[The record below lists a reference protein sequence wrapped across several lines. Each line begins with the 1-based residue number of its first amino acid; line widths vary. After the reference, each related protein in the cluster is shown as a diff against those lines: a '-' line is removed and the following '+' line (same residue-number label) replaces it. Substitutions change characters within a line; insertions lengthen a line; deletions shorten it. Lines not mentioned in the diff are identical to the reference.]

1 MRPLRVLVAAGGTA
15 GHVFPGLAVARRL
28 RDRFGAEVLFIGRT
42 DGQEATL
49 APESGFRLVTVEAR
63 PFVRRLSVAAL
74 RAPFTALRAARRA
87 RRVVRGADVVLG
99 MGGYVSVPVS
109 LAAGRERVPLV
120 IHEQNAVLGLA
131 NRVAARW
138 AAAVALGFEDASGG
152 VPRRTP
158 TVVTG
163 NPVRENVLRVP
174 LDREALAKEAREQ
187 FRLEP
192 DRRTV
197 VVFGGSQGALHLNQ
211 TAVGTARI
219 LAGRSDLQILLIT
232 GPLHYERF
240 RREIRPGAGLLLR
253 AEPFVD
259 RIELVYAASDLAVT
273 RAGASTLAE
282 LSVSGLPALL
292 IPYPYATG
300 RHQEANAWAL
310 QRAGG
315 ASVLLDDQLSP
326 ESLAD
331 RVIELVDHRERLDL
345 MAKASAAFARP
356 DAADA
361 LATLAAESA
370 RVPRSAGDR

>member
-1 MRPLRVLVAAGGTA
+1 VRPLRVLVAAGGTA
-15 GHVFPGLAVARRL
+15 GHVFPGLAVARQL
-28 RDRFGAEVLFIGRT
+28 RDRFGADVLFIGRT

-49 APESGFRLVTVEAR
+49 VPEAGFRLATVEAR
-63 PFVRRLSVAAL
+63 PFVRRVSIAAL
-74 RAPFTALRAARRA
+74 RAPLAALRAAGRA

-138 AAAVALGFEDASGG
+138 AAAVALAFEDASPGI
-152 VPRRTP
+152 PRRTAA
-158 TVVTG
+158 VVTG
-163 NPVRENVLRVP
+163 NPVRESVLRVP
-174 LDREALAKEAREQ
+174 MEREALAKEARAE

-211 TAVGTARI
+211 AAVGAARV
-219 LAGRSDLQILLIT
+219 LSGRSDLQILLVT
-232 GPLHYERF
+232 GPAHHERF
-240 RREIRPGAGLLLR
+240 RREIRPSAGLLLR
-253 AEPFVD
+253 AEAFVE
-259 RIELVYAASDLAVT
+259 RMELVYACADLAVA
-273 RAGASTLAE
+273 RAGASTVAE
-282 LSVSGLPALL
+282 LAVSGLPALL

-300 RHQEANAWAL
+300 RHQEANARAL

-315 ASVLLDDQLSP
+315 ASVLLDDQLGP

-331 RVIELVDHRERLDL
+331 RIIELVDHRERLDL
-345 MAKASAAFARP
+345 MAKASTAFGRP

-361 LATLAAESA
+361 LATLAAQSA
-370 RVPRSAGDR
+370 RVPHAV